1 MNDLLF
7 NSIMTEILSYRTS
20 LLICKVNQW
29 TGFFMIG
36 ISVLKE
42 LSSMVVGKKKLQ
54 KTIANIFSEVQT
66 NSSMSN

>member
-1 MNDLLF
+1 
-7 NSIMTEILSYRTS
+7 
-20 LLICKVNQW
+20 
-29 TGFFMIG
+29 MIG

-66 NSSMSN
+66 NSSMPN